1 MIRLLNA
8 DFYKL
13 KKCGAIWIA
22 IFLSIIVAGYYLY
35 QNYNI
40 YKNCLDVVNVNNM
53 IFKYL
58 PIFCLVTSIFTS
70 TFLGLDYQNGSIK
83 NKIIVGHDRTKIYLS
98 NLIIT
103 FIASLLVYLVFVFII
118 CLGGYYIFE
127 KLNINIDFL
136 LNILIIIFIIFA
148 YVSISNFIIMSIN
161 DDILSPILSIIIS
174 FVLIFMSFSLL
185 SSLSELKYSHSN
197 DEFYI
202 NELGQE
208 IKDTE
213 NPNYVKGIKRK
224 VYETLVN
231 FLPTGQAFQL
241 SREMKV
247 NLYLFLIYSA
257 GFIVVFNGMGIY
269 IFKHKELK

>member
-1 MIRLLNA
+1 MIKLLNFN
-8 DFYKL
+8 FYKL
-13 KKCGAIWIA
+13 KKCRTIWIA
-22 IFLSIIVAGYYLY
+22 ILLSSIVASYYLY

-58 PIFCLVTSIFTS
+58 PIFSLVISVFTSI
-70 TFLGLDYQNGSIK
+70 FLGLDYQNGSIR
-83 NKIIVGHDRTKIYLS
+83 NQIIVGHDRIKIYLS

-103 FIASLLVYLVFVFII
+103 FIAGVLIYLVFVFII
-118 CLGGYYIFE
+118 CLGGYYIFGN
-127 KLNINIDFL
+127 LNINIDFL
-136 LNILIIIFIIFA
+136 LNVLNIIFIIFA
-148 YVSISNFIIMSIN
+148 YVSISNFIIMSISN
-161 DDILSPILSIIIS
+161 DILSPILTIIIS
-174 FVLIFMSFSLL
+174 FALIFTSFSLL
-185 SSLSELKYSHSN
+185 SSLSELKYSHSD

-213 NPNYVKGIKRK
+213 NLNYVKGLKRK
-224 VYETLVN
+224 IYVTLVN

-247 NLYLFLIYSA
+247 DLYLLLLYSS
-257 GFIVVFNGMGIY
+257 GFTIILNGIGLY